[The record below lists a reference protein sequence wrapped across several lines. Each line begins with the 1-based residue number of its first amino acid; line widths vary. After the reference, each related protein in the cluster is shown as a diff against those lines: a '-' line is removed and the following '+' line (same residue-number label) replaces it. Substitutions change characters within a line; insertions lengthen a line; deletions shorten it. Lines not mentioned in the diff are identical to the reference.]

1 MSISLDI
8 LISKDKNAY
17 TMTCAIIKR
26 ADQITASG
34 ENIEMADKRL
44 GSFAKEISP
53 IIPEYVPQMITNI
66 NNNAGPESI

>member
-1 MSISLDI
+1 MSIPLDI

-34 ENIEMADKRL
+34 ENIEMADK
-44 GSFAKEISP
+44 GKK
-53 IIPEYVPQMITNI
+53 VVT
-66 NNNAGPESI
+66 ESIEQVLTEKVEYQLEK